1 MYFRKYLLPKT
12 WLDKCLKS
20 CAAEDPSTNNMANGW
35 KHISNLNDS
44 TFTIFI
50 NHCGYNYVGKSLF

>member
-1 MYFRKYLLPKT
+1 MCFSIDGLRKI
-12 WLDKCLKS
+12 WLYKCLKS
-20 CAAEDPSTNNMANGW
+20 LLSEDPSTSNIVNGW

-50 NHCGYNYVGKSLF
+50 DHCEGNSVGKSFS